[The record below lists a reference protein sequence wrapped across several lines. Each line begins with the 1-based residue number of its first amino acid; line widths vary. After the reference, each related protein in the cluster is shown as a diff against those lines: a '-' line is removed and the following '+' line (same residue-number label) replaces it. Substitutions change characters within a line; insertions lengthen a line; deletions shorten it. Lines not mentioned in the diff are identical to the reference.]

1 MSKAKKAIFLSAA
14 LIFAALLIAPIAALY
29 FISQNEI
36 SSLSMQEEIVIQE
49 VSYGEPKPVFFGSIK
64 NSIVAS
70 GTVVS
75 RDIDFIELG
84 EIQDADK
91 IRFVV
96 QIGDYVNSDTVIGY
110 LDGQSITSGKEGVI
124 REINY
129 GSNGYILLDLIE
141 PLALECYVDVK
152 KAAEL
157 SVGDV
162 LTDDAGNSY
171 VIIEIDRAAM
181 YGNIRVLLAL
191 DRDDCIYGT
200 EIESLELYTGEGIE
214 NILMISRDCVYSYP
228 GSDKQYVRVVDK
240 DLFFVNEIEVKTW
253 LSDDSYITVSG
264 EGVEE
269 GMLCDSGYKL
279 IAEGGSRY
287 E

>member
-1 MSKAKKAIFLSAA
+1 MSKAKKVIVLSAVI
-14 LIFAALLIAPIAALY
+14 IFAALLIAPIAALY
-29 FISQNEI
+29 FISRNEI

-49 VSYGEPKPVFFGSIK
+49 VSYGEPKSVFFGSIRD
-64 NSIVAS
+64 SIVVS

-96 QIGDYVNSDTVIGY
+96 QIGDYVNSHTVIGY
-110 LDGQSITSGKEGVI
+110 LDGESIAAGKEGVI
-124 REINY
+124 REISY
-129 GSNGYILLDLIE
+129 GSNGYILLDTME

-152 KAAEL
+152 EAAEL

-171 VIIEIDRAAM
+171 EIIEIDGAAA

-191 DRDDCIYGT
+191 DREDCIYGT

-214 NILMISRDCVYSYP
+214 NILMVSRDCVYSYP
-228 GSDKQYVRVVDK
+228 GSDKQYIRVVDNN
-240 DLFFVNEIEVKTW
+240 LFFVNEVEVKTW
-253 LSDDSYITVSG
+253 LSDDLYITVSG
-264 EGVEE
+264 EGVEA
-269 GMLCDSGYKL
+269 GMMCDSGYKL
-279 IAEGGSRY
+279 IAEGGSRH